1 MLWPK
6 VHTDDQASQSIT
18 SEAAMAF
25 IVDHSTMRSMA
36 DLPDQQVALVKIQ
49 DGQDIGWAMTIKIEG
64 QLLWYYGGNPF
75 TDEPLGWLAIHE
87 K

>member
-6 VHTDDQASQSIT
+6 AHTDLEASQSIT

-25 IVDHSTMRSMA
+25 IIDHSVFRPM
-36 DLPDQQVALVKIQ
+36 DVLPDQQIALVKIQ
-49 DGQDIGWAMTIKIEG
+49 DGEDVGWAMTIKIDG
-64 QLLWYYGGNPF
+64 RLLWYYGGKPF
-75 TDEPLGWLAIHE
+75 NEEPLGWLAINE